1 MIDTIINIDKELFLW
16 FNSLHNSFLDTLMWW
31 GSGKLTWIPLYAFF
45 LYLVWKKFKTK
56 SWLPVLGVVILIV
69 LTDQLSVH
77 LFKNVFERLRPC
89 HDPSISE
96 FVHLV
101 NNYCGGKFGFVSS
114 HAANTF
120 GLAMF
125 LWLCLRKAYPIFWII
140 FIWAVFVSYSRI
152 YLGAHFPLD
161 IFCGGLLGF
170 LLATFIYKLLKKANK
185 NLNFGV
191 TF

>member
-1 MIDTIINIDKELFLW
+1 MIDTIVNIDKELFLW

-31 GSGKLTWIPLYAFF
+31 ISGKLTWIPLYAFF

-56 SWLPVLGVVILIV
+56 FWLPVLGVVILIV

-96 FVHLV
+96 FVHIV

-125 LWLCLRKAYPIFWII
+125 LWLCLRKSYTAFWLI
-140 FIWAVFVSYSRI
+140 FIWAAFVSYSRI
-152 YLGAHFPLD
+152 YLGVHFPLD
-161 IFCGGLLGF
+161 VLCGGVFGI
-170 LLATFIYKLLKKANK
+170 LLAIFIYILLKKANK